1 MNFKEPIKNGFSII
15 ELIIAGAISITT
27 IGVGFSLLQIALK
40 GNKID
45 ETQMGL
51 NGRINDTLDF
61 ILDEVKA
68 SKRII
73 ENEAEITQLNQ
84 NCTFPNN
91 SEFLFGISLPDQAL
105 VRSDYAPEGD
115 QFSLNQV
122 ECPIV
127 YSLRPSLST
136 EKSPYALIRYGPQY
150 NESGYYISP
159 SYVQFQET
167 TLLDGITESTKY
179 KKISCP
185 AGWNQI
191 KTIKGISFCIDNFK
205 KAVEIQ
211 IEASD
216 PQRGIVSN
224 EIRSIASIGGFTS
237 IQDENQINMSQFNLS
252 DLENSSSCFNEQ
264 CCWMGICLKSN
275 KVTYIIDN
283 SFFMNENY
291 LHTNGQIVNGIWQPI
306 NDPELI
312 SPRIKGKNL
321 FDHTISSLKQHIN
334 KLPSSNNASE
344 ADQIYMQIIANNGSS
359 NYLFEDG
366 PKELTTEN
374 KIAALSYLNNLTA
387 EVQSEID
394 PWDDICSA
402 LESEYIGQMIVLSA
416 WKPSTINASTN
427 QPCVGLNNG
436 EFDEIVYEYN
446 QLTRSKS
453 ETGALVIDTISLYHN
468 FCETSKNEFRNNWL
482 GLLSKG
488 AESYCTHIK

>member
-73 ENEAEITQLNQ
+73 DKETEITQFNQ
-84 NCTFPNN
+84 DCRIPNN

-115 QFSLNQV
+115 RFSLNQV

-159 SYVQFQET
+159 SYKQFQET

-185 AGWNQI
+185 AEWNQI
-191 KTIKGISFCIDNFK
+191 KTIKGISFCIDDFK
-205 KAVEIQ
+205 KAIEIQ

-216 PQRGIVSN
+216 PQKGIRIN

-237 IQDENQINMSQFNLS
+237 IQDENQINISQFNLS
-252 DLENSSSCFNEQ
+252 DIENSLSCLKKQ

-283 SFFMNENY
+283 SFFMNEDY
-291 LHTNGQIVNGIWQPI
+291 LHKNGQIINGIWQPI
-306 NDPELI
+306 DEPELI
-312 SPRIKGKNL
+312 SPKIKGNNL

-334 KLPSSNNASE
+334 KLPSSNNIAE
-344 ADQIYMQIIANNGSS
+344 ADKIYMQIIANNGSS

-366 PKELTTEN
+366 PQILTTEN

-387 EVQSEID
+387 EVQSEMD
-394 PWDDICSA
+394 PWEDICKA

-416 WKPSTINASTN
+416 WKPSTITASAN
-427 QPCVGLNNG
+427 QPCVGINNG
-436 EFDEIVYEYN
+436 NFEEIVYEYN
-446 QLTRSKS
+446 QFTRSKS
-453 ETGALVIDTISLYHN
+453 AVGSLVIDSISLYNN
-468 FCETSKNEFRNNWL
+468 FCETSKNESKNNWL

-488 AESYCTHIK
+488 AESNCIHIK

>member
-167 TLLDGITESTKY
+167 TLLDGISESTKY

-185 AGWNQI
+185 AEWNQI
-191 KTIKGISFCIDNFK
+191 KTIKGISLCIDDFK
-205 KAVEIQ
+205 KAIEIQ

-216 PQRGIVSN
+216 LQKGIRRN

-237 IQDENQINMSQFNLS
+237 IQDENQINTSQFNFS
-252 DLENSSSCFNEQ
+252 DLENSLSCLNKK

-283 SFFMNENY
+283 SFFMNEDY
-291 LHTNGQIVNGIWQPI
+291 LHKNGQIINGIWQPI
-306 NDPELI
+306 DEPELI
-312 SPRIKGKNL
+312 SPKIKGNNL

-334 KLPSSNNASE
+334 KLPSSNNIAE
-344 ADQIYMQIIANNGSS
+344 ADKIYMQIIANNGSS

-366 PKELTTEN
+366 PQILTTEN

-394 PWDDICSA
+394 PWDDICKA

-416 WKPSTINASTN
+416 WKPSTTTASAN
-427 QPCVGLNNG
+427 QPCVGKNTGNF
-436 EFDEIVYEYN
+436 EEIVYEYN
-446 QLTRSKS
+446 QFTRSKS
-453 ETGALVIDTISLYHN
+453 AVGSLVIDSISLYNN
-468 FCETSKNEFRNNWL
+468 FCETSKNESKNNWL

-488 AESYCTHIK
+488 AESNCVHIK

>member
-1 MNFKEPIKNGFSII
+1 MKITKKVKNGFSII

-45 ETQMGL
+45 ETQLGL

-61 ILDEVKA
+61 ILDEIKA

-73 ENEAEITQLNQ
+73 ENEKEITQFNQ
-84 NCTFPNN
+84 NCKFPNN

-105 VRSDYAPEGD
+105 VRGDYAPKGD

-127 YSLRPSLST
+127 YSLRPSLNS

-179 KKISCP
+179 KKITCP
-185 AGWNQI
+185 DEWNQI
-191 KTIKGISFCIDNFK
+191 KTIKGISFCIDNFQ
-205 KAVEIQ
+205 KAIEIQ

-216 PQRGIVSN
+216 LQKEIGSN

-237 IQDENQINMSQFNLS
+237 IQDENQINMSQFNLR
-252 DLENSSSCFNEQ
+252 DLENSLSCLNEQ

-283 SFFMNENY
+283 SFFMNKNY
-291 LHTNGQIVNGIWQPI
+291 SHRNGQIVNGIWQPI
-306 NDPELI
+306 DDPEFI
-312 SPRIKGKNL
+312 SPTIKGKNL

-334 KLPSSNNASE
+334 KLPSPNKTAEGN
-344 ADQIYMQIIANNGSS
+344 QIYMQIISNNGSS
-359 NYLFEDG
+359 TYLFEDG
-366 PKELTTEN
+366 PQALTTEN
-374 KIAALSYLNNLTA
+374 KIAALSFLNNLTA
-387 EVQSEID
+387 EVQSEIN
-394 PWDDICSA
+394 PWDDICKA

-416 WKPSTINASTN
+416 WKPTTITASTN
-427 QPCVGLNNG
+427 QPCVGLDSGNF
-436 EFDEIVYEYN
+436 EEIIYEYN
-446 QLTRSKS
+446 QFTRSKS
-453 ETGALVIDTISLYHN
+453 AVGALMVDSISLYNN
-468 FCETSKNEFRNNWL
+468 FCEASKNEFTNNWL
-482 GLLSKG
+482 GMLSKG
-488 AESYCTHIK
+488 ADSYCVHIK